1 MLTHKNGKVH
11 ISGRSRGDFSVQ
23 LVLEKV
29 GGGGHLNM
37 AGAQIDT
44 DNIDEAES
52 ILVDA
57 VEKYL
62 DEVEK

>member
-1 MLTHKNGKVH
+1 
-11 ISGRSRGDFSVQ
+11 
-23 LVLEKV
+23 
-29 GGGGHLNM
+29 M